1 MSVSNPLPRESAMKT
16 VVTTSILSSPFLLH
30 GVLAAPSQWLHF
42 AAVWALLNVAY
53 TADAWSR
60 ASAKSARVP

>member
-1 MSVSNPLPRESAMKT
+1 MKT